1 MLPSFSLISVW
12 FIASGYRLDLLFIIV
27 SVGFVVKAKKH
38 SQCCGKIPNICT
50 LTLRDSKR
58 SVSNLFSVSKGLC
71 SSAVWIVWIQKNW
84 IALLMHNESQREQ
97 EPVRALQTDNKAH
110 AHGNRHTLNICV
122 VVALLSSGQAWCA
135 GARGAGGAG
144 GVQHAACALWAPPA
158 PWRGPPTQS
167 PRLWG
172 ESACDGVVQQR
183 NCSPSDARTQRY
195 HPHLPTMVRGLNT
208 LYSKPHQAPLPCSY
222 GYLTSDCVE
231 WCMCIVWC

>member
-50 LTLRDSKR
+50 LTLRDSEFCVQLILSQQGPLQFC
-58 SVSNLFSVSKGLC
+58 SVNCLDP
-71 SSAVWIVWIQKNW
+71 KNW

-97 EPVRALQTDNKAH
+97 EPVQALQTDNNAH

-183 NCSPSDARTQRY
+183 NHSQPDARTQRY
-195 HPHLPTMVRGLNT
+195 HPHLPTMVRELNT
-208 LYSKPHQAPLPCSY
+208 LYLDQAPLLCSY
-222 GYLTSDCVE
+222 CYLTSDCIE
-231 WCMCIVWC
+231 SCMCVVWC